1 MSVRG
6 RSISGIRAL
15 SAVCFTGLSLTAFQH
30 YHRHNAARLM
40 SRKQSHNF
48 CEPHLDLSDSGELK
62 AWRSAQRPHIEWL
75 QLTWRNGRLAVAS
88 GSSTSSLTRSLWE
101 LACSNGGLSKIT
113 PLKLFMPLVFVPST
127 SENKDASLACT
138 QSGLWEIVYFFSSRA
153 LQCSL
158 EALIVLKRLILL
170 FLAHLGT
177 LMKPRSTWRN
187 SGRKYSNVQ
196 SVPLAH
202 ISEALPHSNRWTYVS
217 QLSQS

>member
-1 MSVRG
+1 MLHVWCQGNSHTTFV
-6 RSISGIRAL
+6 
-15 SAVCFTGLSLTAFQH
+15 SLTWICQIQE
-30 YHRHNAARLM
+30 RWRLEEV
-40 SRKQSHNF
+40 RR
-48 CEPHLDLSDSGELK
+48 DL
-62 AWRSAQRPHIEWL
+62 
-75 QLTWRNGRLAVAS
+75 
-88 GSSTSSLTRSLWE
+88 TSSGCSWHGEMEDLLWHPDLPLLPSLGRE
-101 LACSNGGLSKIT
+101 LACSNGGLSQIT

-127 SENKDASLACT
+127 SENKDASLY
-138 QSGLWEIVYFFSSRA
+138 SKWNMRNIYFFSSRA

-158 EALIVLKRLILL
+158 EAPIVLNRLIVL